1 MAREGC
7 TTSAAHCRDA
17 FHHRPHSN
25 VIRHYG
31 HHHLFHFEV
40 SDKCIY
46 VSTMSPLISQS
57 FGTRHISAWYTTE
70 QNKKMLTSF
79 NASTGSLGATL
90 CDASRDAVKE
100 EFTQVLKEQ
109 SILQVPLGRA

>member
-1 MAREGC
+1 
-7 TTSAAHCRDA
+7 
-17 FHHRPHSN
+17 
-25 VIRHYG
+25 
-31 HHHLFHFEV
+31 
-40 SDKCIY
+40 
-46 VSTMSPLISQS
+46 MSPLISQS